1 MIDFENIK
9 QLALSKGCTV
19 RENEPMSRCTTFKIG
34 GEARLMLLVPT
45 LSALKALLKKCHEQQ
60 IPVFVLG
67 NGSNLLVSDKGMEEV
82 VIKLDG
88 DFKKMTLVED
98 DTIYC
103 GAAASLASLCR
114 YACDNGLSGLE
125 FAWGIPGSVGGAA
138 FMNAGAYGGE
148 MKDVIIQANHLT
160 PSGEHGVLS
169 ADELELGYRHSAYAD
184 NGCIITG
191 ITVKLIKDSKAEISR
206 RMDDYMQRR
215 KDKQPLEFP
224 SAGSIFKRPEGYF
237 AGALIQDCGLKGYS
251 IGGAMVSPKHSGFI
265 VNSGGASCEDVMR
278 LIEHIKSSVREK
290 FGVELECEVRPVGRM

>member
-19 RENEPMSRCTTFKIG
+19 RENEPMSRHTTFKIG
-34 GEARLMLLVPT
+34 GEAKLMILAST
-45 LSALKALLKKCHEQQ
+45 LSALKALLKECSEQN
-60 IPVFVLG
+60 IPVFILG
-67 NGSNLLVSDKGMEEV
+67 NGSNLLVSDKGIDAV

-114 YACDNGLSGLE
+114 YACDSGLSGLE

-148 MKDVIIQANHLT
+148 MKDVMIQANHLT
-160 PSGEHGVLS
+160 PSGEHGALS
-169 ADELELGYRHSAYAD
+169 GDELELGYRHSAYAE
-184 NGCIITG
+184 NGNIITG
-191 ITVKLIKDSKAEISR
+191 ITVKLRKDSKAEISR

-215 KDKQPLEFP
+215 KDKQPLEYP
-224 SAGSIFKRPEGYF
+224 SAGSVFKRPEGYF

-265 VNSGGASCEDVMR
+265 VNNGNASCEDVMR
-278 LIEHIKSSVREK
+278 LIEHIKSTVKEK
-290 FGVELECEVRPVGRM
+290 FGVELECEVRPVGRL